1 MEFAYYHETMIGKI
15 DPKALLGLNPALK
28 GAALKPGDGLD
39 FHSILKGK
47 IDNFQP
53 LEKMVVEVL
62 SKALDS
68 ILQEGE
74 SKNGD
79 LFLGPFSLPPLTQ
92 ASSPPIP
99 AAAEPTSTTLDA
111 VTPVQTSEILQP
123 KQDFDAIIRQAGQKY
138 GVDPSLIK
146 AVVQAES
153 SGNPRAVSSAGA
165 QGLMQLMPKTAA
177 ELGVHDP
184 FDPAQNIM
192 GGTRYLRQLMD
203 RYQGDRKLALAAYNW
218 GMGNVEKRMN
228 FMPRETKDY
237 ILKVENLYRNHAP
250 A

>member
-1 MEFAYYHETMIGKI
+1 MIGKI

-28 GAALKPGDGLD
+28 GTALKPGDGLD

-47 IDNFQP
+47 IEDFQP
-53 LEKMVVEVL
+53 LEKMVVEIL
-62 SKALDS
+62 SKALES
-68 ILQEGE
+68 ILKERE

-79 LFLGPFSLPPLTQ
+79 LFLGSLSFPPLMQ
-92 ASSPPIP
+92 ASSPQVQGD
-99 AAAEPTSTTLDA
+99 AEPKSVPLDA
-111 VTPVQTSEILQP
+111 VAPVQTSEILRS
-123 KQDFDAIIRQAGQKY
+123 KQDFDSIIRQAGEKY

-146 AVVQAES
+146 AVVQTES

-177 ELGVHDP
+177 DLGVHDP

-237 ILKVENLYRNHAP
+237 ILKVENLYRNHP
-250 A
+250 AG